1 METKVLNHQADFMV
15 KFPDGT
21 LISRPNE
28 KRFATYKAVIQKIG
42 LPKVATF
49 ASLTK
54 IRRHGEP
61 YVNKNKNEK
70 LIQKGYEQEIVDG
83 YWVVNDFSVP
93 NMVRFLRDLSIYYD
107 LGLTI
112 YNPCKEEINV
122 KIK

>member
-1 METKVLNHQADFMV
+1 MNTKVLNNQADFMV

-42 LPKVATF
+42 VAKVATF
-49 ASLTK
+49 AAISKLK
-54 IRRHGEP
+54 RHGEP
-61 YVNKNKNEK
+61 YINKIKNEK
-70 LIQKGYEQEIVDG
+70 LIQKKYEQEIVDG

-107 LGLTI
+107 LGLII
-112 YNPCKEEINV
+112 YNPCKQEINV